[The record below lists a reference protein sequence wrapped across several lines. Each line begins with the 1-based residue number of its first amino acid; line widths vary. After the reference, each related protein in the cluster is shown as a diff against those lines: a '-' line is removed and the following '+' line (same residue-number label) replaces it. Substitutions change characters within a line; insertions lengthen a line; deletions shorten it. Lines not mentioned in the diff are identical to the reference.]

1 MSGMTPPMPCL
12 PLHWRPANDDAKP
25 TRETRD
31 K

>member
-12 PLHWRPANDDAKP
+12 PLHWRPANEDARP
-25 TRETRD
+25 ARETSN